1 MAKLVE
7 MENKLRDEQ
16 KKRKLVEESL
26 ARAKDKIC
34 ILRKTVEEDMVTQC
48 EYALLEMENRQLF
61 KKIRTLEGNDAD
73 TITEEEEEEEGK
85 DADTITEEE
94 EDFSDEK
101 EEDSSDEEKDDDD
114 APYKPPS
121 TP

>member
-73 TITEEEEEEEGK
+73 TITEEEE
-85 DADTITEEE
+85 
-94 EDFSDEK
+94 DFSDEK